1 MLSIFHVNSF
11 LLRIAIESFQKFF
24 FQRQPHRITLGIFF
38 SIHRDEKK
46 FEIFWQ
52 ELKKMDGCRFAL
64 LNFWERNP
72 AFERGPWRRM
82 MAF

>member
-24 FQRQPHRITLGIFF
+24 FQRQPHRITFGIFF

-46 FEIFWQ
+46 IRDFLAGVEKNGWVSICFI
-52 ELKKMDGCRFAL
+52 ELLGEESGF
-64 LNFWERNP
+64 
-72 AFERGPWRRM
+72 
-82 MAF
+82 

>member
-24 FQRQPHRITLGIFF
+24 FYDNLIASHSEFF
-38 SIHRDEKK
+38 LAFIETKK
-46 FEIFWQ
+46 NFEIFWQ

>member
-24 FQRQPHRITLGIFF
+24 FNDNLIASHSEFF
-38 SIHRDEKK
+38 LAFIETKK
-46 FEIFWQ
+46 NFEIFWQ